1 MMKGDVAIAMDFT
14 LTYDNE
20 VTKVRGLK
28 VQEDELKIA
37 RVFGLPQIGE
47 RWFER
52 HVPMK
57 PLRDAFLEPGELVQ
71 GTEKGT
77 R

>member
-1 MMKGDVAIAMDFT
+1 M
-14 LTYDNE
+14 
-20 VTKVRGLK
+20 
-28 VQEDELKIA
+28 DELTIA
-37 RVFGLPQIGE
+37 RVFGLTQIDK

-52 HVPMK
+52 RVPIK
-57 PLRDAFLEPGELVQ
+57 PLIDAFLEPGELVQ